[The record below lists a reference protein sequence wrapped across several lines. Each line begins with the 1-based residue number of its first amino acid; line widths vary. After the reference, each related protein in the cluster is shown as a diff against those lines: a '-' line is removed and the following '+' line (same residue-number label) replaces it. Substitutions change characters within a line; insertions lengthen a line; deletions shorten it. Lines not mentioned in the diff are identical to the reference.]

1 MSRDTHTLHELEN
14 NRARVYDKKL
24 ELEYHRKKY
33 KHERNK
39 IMEPCIKSVNGIK
52 PFKPSGTIR

>member
-1 MSRDTHTLHELEN
+1 M
-14 NRARVYDKKL
+14 YDKKF
-24 ELEYHRKKY
+24 ELEYRRKKY

-39 IMEPCIKSVNGIK
+39 MEPCIKSVNGIK